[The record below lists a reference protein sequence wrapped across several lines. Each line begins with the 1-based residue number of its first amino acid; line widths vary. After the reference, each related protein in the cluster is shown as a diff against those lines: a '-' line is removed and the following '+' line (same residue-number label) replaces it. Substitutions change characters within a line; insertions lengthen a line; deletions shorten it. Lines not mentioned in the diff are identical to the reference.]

1 MSENLIQLR
10 NKIERMRIIIGKG
23 QNRVDFMGNVI
34 LNVEDEPKVWIE
46 FLSNELKK
54 DTVETKMDIK
64 KSIMTMELKAAAKLG
79 LLGILPENDRILMNP
94 LYFDLLEMIVS
105 NKIPT
110 SPLFHVNLTV
120 KEKSK
125 LTIIVR

>member
-10 NKIERMRIIIGKG
+10 SKIERMRIIIGKG
-23 QNRVDFMGNVI
+23 PSRVDFMGNII
-34 LNVEDEPKVWIE
+34 LNVEDEPKYWIE
-46 FLSNELKK
+46 YLSNELNKES
-54 DTVETKMDIK
+54 VETKLDIK
-64 KSIMTMELKAAAKLG
+64 KSIMSMELKAASKLG

-94 LYFDLLEMIVS
+94 LYFELLEKIVS

-110 SPLFHVNLTV
+110 SPLFHVNLTP

-125 LTIIVR
+125 LTLIVR